1 MRSRE
6 KILERFCESLDLRD
20 LGALI
25 CEILEESS
33 HSVLGVLGG
42 SLMGFLILVVYR
54 SCCGDRES
62 FEDFFFRF
70 GVAVNVGNF
79 YTTG

>member
-1 MRSRE
+1 MRYRE

-33 HSVLGVLGG
+33 GDFLSILGG
-42 SLMGFLILVVYR
+42 SLMVFLILVVYR
-54 SCCGDRES
+54 S
-62 FEDFFFRF
+62 
-70 GVAVNVGNF
+70 
-79 YTTG
+79 